1 MSGKWRWRRMNLQQ
15 VPTDNQLFAI
25 FQGHTVANTT
35 RFSRRKDTQFILHKE
50 TSLTKITI
58 DPPLLS
64 VVTSTG
70 QTVGPVTILTGS
82 ATVST
87 RSFERVD
94 SCRQV
99 YRRRMSVAG
108 KFSVS
113 SGLLCFVYMCN
124 PAQTSFFPA
133 ICL

>member
-1 MSGKWRWRRMNLQQ
+1 MNLQR
-15 VPTDNQLFAI
+15 VPIDNQLFAI
-25 FQGHTVANTT
+25 FQGQTVANAA
-35 RFSRRKDTQFILHKE
+35 RSSHRKDTQFILHKE

-58 DPPLLS
+58 DPPLMS

-70 QTVGPVTILTGS
+70 QTVGPVTIPTGS
-82 ATVST
+82 TTVST
-87 RSFERVD
+87 RSFERGD

-99 YRRRMSVAG
+99 YQRRVSVAG

-124 PAQTSFFPA
+124 PAQTSYFPA